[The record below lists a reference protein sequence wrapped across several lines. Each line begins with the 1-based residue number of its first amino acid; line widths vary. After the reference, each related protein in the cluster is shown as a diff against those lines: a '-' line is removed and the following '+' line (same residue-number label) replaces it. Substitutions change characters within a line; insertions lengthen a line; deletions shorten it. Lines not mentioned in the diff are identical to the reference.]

1 MVNVA
6 KVQKSLHILG
16 EMLEKRSDQSNKW
29 KEAHASLKKKM
40 SDDVVVDGSTL
51 HFDLGWL
58 HIIIDLEENWDIT
71 NLNKS
76 KRSYLQNVQDE
87 AEHFIFV
94 LTKEN
99 TKRYIGVPND
109 LLTFVSE
116 QLEKTGEVFLLN
128 ELQYNVTK
136 HVLVDPHHVVHDE
149 DEKKHILQ
157 KFNIQKFEHF
167 PLILST
173 DPIVRFIGGKP
184 GDLIRITRYLE
195 NAGDQTFYRF
205 CVSAQFSK

>member
-1 MVNVA
+1 MINVA
-6 KVQKSLHILG
+6 KVHKSLHILQ
-16 EMLEKRSDQSNKW
+16 EMLEKRSEQSDQW
-29 KEAHASLKKKM
+29 KEARASLKEKM
-40 SDDVVVDGSTL
+40 SDVVVEGSTL

-76 KRSYLQNVQDE
+76 KRSFLQNIDKEV
-87 AEHFIFV
+87 EHFIFV

-99 TKRYIGVPND
+99 TKRYIGLPND

-116 QLEKTGEVFLLN
+116 QLEKTGEVFHLN

-136 HVLVDPHHVVHDE
+136 HVLVDPHQVVHDQ
-149 DEKKHILQ
+149 DEKKEILR
-157 KFNIQKFEHF
+157 KFNIQKFEHL

-173 DPIVRFIGGKP
+173 DAVVRFIGGKP

-205 CVSAQFSK
+205 CTSA

>member
-1 MVNVA
+1 MINVA
-6 KVQKSLHILG
+6 KVHKSLHILQ
-16 EMLEKRSDQSNKW
+16 EMLEKRSEQSDQW
-29 KEAHASLKKKM
+29 KEARASLKEKM
-40 SDDVVVDGSTL
+40 SDVVVEGSTL

-76 KRSYLQNVQDE
+76 KRSFLQNIDKEV
-87 AEHFIFV
+87 EHFIFV

-99 TKRYIGVPND
+99 TKRYIGLPND

-116 QLEKTGEVFLLN
+116 QLEKTGEVFHLN

-136 HVLVDPHHVVHDE
+136 HVLVDPHQVVHDQ
-149 DEKKHILQ
+149 DEKKEILR
-157 KFNIQKFEHF
+157 KFNIQKFEHL

-173 DPIVRFIGGKP
+173 DAVVRFIGGKP
-184 GDLIRITRYLE
+184 GDLIRITRYFE

-205 CVSAQFSK
+205 CTSA